1 MNPRFIL
8 GDTETT
14 DAGKTAKV
22 CEIAWVEV
30 DEDLNIIDS
39 QHSLIDP
46 QARISATASGI
57 HGITNIDVADA
68 PTMAEF
74 FEHIYGR
81 RLTGDVVFMAHN
93 VKFDLRF
100 FEPFVDNL
108 VGTLCT
114 LRLARRLL
122 TEAENHKLPTLM
134 YQYGLERGESHSADG
149 DVRTTLDLL
158 RLLKQKAGLPLI
170 SLADLS
176 TTPLQVERWPFGK
189 HKDKPLAFDKG
200 YVSWAL
206 KNMTEIDEDLRWSL
220 EQVAAGKV

>member
-1 MNPRFIL
+1 MTPRFIL

-81 RLTGDVVFMAHN
+81 RLTGDIVFMAHN

-134 YQYGLERGESHSADG
+134 YQFGLERGESHSADG

-170 SLADLS
+170 ALADLS
-176 TTPLQVERWPFGK
+176 TTPLLVERWPFGK
-189 HKDKPLAFDKG
+189 HKDKPLTFDKG
-200 YVSWAL
+200 YVNWAL
-206 KNMTEIDEDLRWSL
+206 KNMTELDEDLRWSL
-220 EQVAAGKV
+220 EQVAAGKA